1 MNKLFVNLTRGRGL
15 MFAAAPGSE
24 AHVYFSIG
32 FGFPGYYGY
41 NPGYYYPYRYY
52 YRPYAA
58 TTISNITGT
67 VGTDIIAT
75 IILTIITGTNLRR

>member
-15 MFAAAPGSE
+15 MFAAAPRPE
-24 AHVYFSIG
+24 AQVYFSMG

-52 YRPYAA
+52 YRPYAGYYYQPYYWYRGHRYYRHHY
-58 TTISNITGT
+58 SYNYY
-67 VGTDIIAT
+67 
-75 IILTIITGTNLRR
+75 RH